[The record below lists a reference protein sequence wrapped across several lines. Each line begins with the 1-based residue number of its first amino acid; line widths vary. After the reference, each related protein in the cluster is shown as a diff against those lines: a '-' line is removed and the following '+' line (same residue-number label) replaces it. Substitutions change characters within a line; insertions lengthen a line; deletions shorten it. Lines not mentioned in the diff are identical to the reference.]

1 MFLCRSTLV
10 HGPYSI
16 HSDANNLH
24 ILRSSSTVPSSF
36 RAYLSSQEGRVCQ
49 KTCWFASY
57 AMEIQAQGID
67 FPVILKKS
75 FDCLIFSFLIVPM
88 LTGFDAFNCWSG
100 CYSIGFLLLG
110 GNFYVIRGN
119 GRTHQVLPWQCY
131 GQGYN

>member
-1 MFLCRSTLV
+1 MQV
-10 HGPYSI
+10 HIGPWSI
-16 HSDANNLH
+16 FNSFRCKQSAYPA
-24 ILRSSSTVPSSF
+24 SSSTVPSSF
-36 RAYLSSQEGRVCQ
+36 RAYLSRRQSLLEDLLD
-49 KTCWFASY
+49 CWFASY

-67 FPVILKKS
+67 FPVILKKP